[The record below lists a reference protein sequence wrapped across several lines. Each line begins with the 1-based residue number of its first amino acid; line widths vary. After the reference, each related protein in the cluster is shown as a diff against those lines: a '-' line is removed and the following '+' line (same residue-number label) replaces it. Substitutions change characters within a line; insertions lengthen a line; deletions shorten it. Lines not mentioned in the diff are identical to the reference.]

1 MRSRSVFVLSAIVVP
16 CILGHAAS
24 ASAQSPVASEVEL
37 ACAPTLTIMPERPV
51 VHALRVVGGQDTVQR
66 VLFGPAARALPQLE
80 LTIDDDGYL
89 AAKSDFTEPVGP
101 SFWERG

>member
-1 MRSRSVFVLSAIVVP
+1 MRSRCVLILSAIVVP

-24 ASAQSPVASEVEL
+24 ASAQSPVASEIEL

-66 VLFGPAARALPQLE
+66 VLFGDVNTATARV
-80 LTIDDDGYL
+80 L
-89 AAKSDFTEPVGP
+89 AAEGYALALLDRSPVTAKLKID
-101 SFWERG
+101 RL